1 MAKKISFGK
10 ISLSNSLSGKTSS
23 SSDSSGFGVIKDIQ
37 GAGNGERPLS
47 NSSSTGEI
55 IKSSKQA
62 RKFDVEKM
70 MNDFNKKV
78 EKTKISVMNK
88 AVDDEKDNTDYP
100 DISEVMGFSG
110 FGKVSKKKPLPGKE
124 KNGSG
129 VDKNTTTSSGSITA
143 SEKSG
148 VKQSDTEDTNSD
160 GKPVEEQAADSDDD
174 MSDDDGNDADMMG
187 KEMLPI
193 SHEIKLNHAS
203 KAVSGLALD
212 PAGARLVTGSQ
223 DFDVKFWDFNAMDS
237 RFQSFRTIQPM
248 ENYHIRSIEY
258 SITGDLL
265 LFASGGPQAQVL
277 DRDGSQV
284 YECRKGD
291 QYIVDMTRTNG
302 HVSALNNAVWH
313 TKDRNIFMTSS
324 SDCTV
329 RFWDINVTKNQKTV
343 IKLKGSDGKKV
354 SPTHAVFNKDSSM
367 IAVATIDGSL
377 SLYPSKGPFIR
388 SKLSNKTA
396 HVKGT
401 ETSCLKFSIDG
412 NRILSRGGDDTM
424 KLWDLRNISSPVH
437 TANNLDNVFVGTDCW
452 FSPDEKIVMT
462 GTSVKRGSGELVFF
476 DTNTFEELYRFSVG
490 ESSVSKILWHP
501 KLNQIVVGCS
511 NGIAKVYYSP
521 ELSSR
526 GALLCA
532 AKPRRRQVKNDEI
545 PTGLQQQVINP
556 YSLPMYRENRFLY
569 AKRRK
574 DKARKDPQS
583 SAAPDKPAYGLDAHK
598 TKGCSL
604 SAFVS
609 KQIAMDTHGPPAE
622 EEDPREVLLKYADVC
637 EKDPYWIAPAYGP
650 ETKNVY
656 QDVTE
661 ETLDEEPAA
670 KKPMYFYN
678 K

>member
-10 ISLSNSLSGKTSS
+10 ISLSSSLSNEASS
-23 SSDSSGFGVIKDIQ
+23 SSNRSSGFGVINDIKSTECNTISQ
-37 GAGNGERPLS
+37 SVSSAGS
-47 NSSSTGEI
+47 NAKS
-55 IKSSKQA
+55 SSKQA
-62 RKFDVEKM
+62 KKFDVEKM
-70 MNDFNKKV
+70 MDDFNKKV
-78 EKTKISVMNK
+78 EQTKIDGLNEAIKNENEVMNS
-88 AVDDEKDNTDYP
+88 P
-100 DISEVMGFSG
+100 DISQVMGFSG
-110 FGKVSKKKPLPGKE
+110 FGKVGKQKPSS
-124 KNGSG
+124 KNGDS
-129 VDKNTTTSSGSITA
+129 KINENAAKSSG
-143 SEKSG
+143 EKTD
-148 VKQSDTEDTNSD
+148 VKSLNDMKSNPENKALNEKEDN
-160 GKPVEEQAADSDDD
+160 SDDD
-174 MSDDDGNDADMMG
+174 MSSDDDEVGTEG
-187 KEMLPI
+187 KELLPI
-193 SHEIKLNHAS
+193 SHEIKLYHSS

-265 LFASGGPQAQVL
+265 LLASGGPQAQVL

-302 HVSALNNAVWH
+302 HVSALYNAVWH
-313 TKDRNIFMTSS
+313 TRDRNIFMTSS

-377 SLYPSKGPFIR
+377 SLYPTKGPFVR
-388 SKLSNKTA
+388 AKLSNKTA

-412 NRILSRGGDDTM
+412 NRILSRGGDDTV
-424 KLWDLRNISSPVH
+424 KLWDLRNISKPVH
-437 TANNLDNVFVGTDCW
+437 SASSLDNVFIGTDCW
-452 FSPDEKIVMT
+452 FSPDEKVVMT

-476 DTNTFEELYRFSVG
+476 DANSFDELYRFSVG

-521 ELSSR
+521 NLSSR

-556 YSLPMYRENRFLY
+556 YSLPMYREQRFLY

-574 DKARKDPQS
+574 DKGRKDPLK
-583 SAAPDKPAYGLDAHK
+583 SAAPDKPAFGLDAHK

-656 QDVTE
+656 QEVTE

>member
-10 ISLSNSLSGKTSS
+10 ISLSNSLSNKASLS
-23 SSDSSGFGVIKDIQ
+23 CDSSSGFGVIDDIKIAKSVPNAQ
-37 GAGNGERPLS
+37 SVSTIG
-47 NSSSTGEI
+47 SSS
-55 IKSSKQA
+55 KSSLKHA
-62 RKFDVEKM
+62 KKFDVEKM
-70 MNDFNKKV
+70 MDEFNKKV
-78 EKTKISVMNK
+78 EKTKIDGLTQSIKN
-88 AVDDEKDNTDYP
+88 ENELTDGP
-100 DISEVMGFSG
+100 DISQVMGFSG
-110 FGKVSKKKPLPGKE
+110 FGKVEKE
-124 KNGSG
+124 KSSSQNGGSKLK
-129 VDKNTTTSSGSITA
+129 DNQTPATSSKETSSQI
-143 SEKSG
+143 SPNQSKLEKSDPG
-148 VKQSDTEDTNSD
+148 NRQLNQDESDS
-160 GKPVEEQAADSDDD
+160 ADDLSDDED
-174 MSDDDGNDADMMG
+174 NGGSER
-187 KEMLPI
+187 KELLPI

-265 LFASGGPQAQVL
+265 LLASGGPQAQVL

-291 QYIVDMTRTNG
+291 QYIVDMTRTYG
-302 HVSALNNAVWH
+302 HVSALYNAVWH

-377 SLYPSKGPFIR
+377 SLYPTKGPFVR
-388 SKLSNKTA
+388 AKLSNKTA

-412 NRILSRGGDDTM
+412 NRILSRGGDDTV
-424 KLWDLRNISSPVH
+424 KLWDVRSISKPVH
-437 TANNLDNVFVGTDCW
+437 TASNLDNVFVGTDCW
-452 FSPDEKIVMT
+452 FSPDEKVVMT

-476 DTNTFEELYRFSVG
+476 DANTFDELYRFSVG

-521 ELSSR
+521 NLSSR

-556 YSLPMYRENRFLY
+556 YSLPMYREQRFLY

-574 DKARKDPQS
+574 DKSRKDPLK
-583 SAAPDKPAYGLDAHK
+583 SAAPDKPAFGLDAHK

-656 QDVTE
+656 QEVTE
-661 ETLDEEPAA
+661 ETLEEEPPT
-670 KKPMYFYN
+670 KKPMYFYQ

>member
-10 ISLSNSLSGKTSS
+10 ISLSNSLSNKASS
-23 SSDSSGFGVIKDIQ
+23 SCDSSSGFGVINIKSAKSVPNAQSVSTI
-37 GAGNGERPLS
+37 E
-47 NSSSTGEI
+47 SSS
-55 IKSSKQA
+55 KSSLKHA
-62 RKFDVEKM
+62 KKFDVEKM
-70 MNDFNKKV
+70 MDEFNKKV
-78 EKTKISVMNK
+78 EKTKIDGLTQSINN
-88 AVDDEKDNTDYP
+88 ENELTDSP
-100 DISEVMGFSG
+100 DISQVMGFSG
-110 FGKVSKKKPLPGKE
+110 FGKVGKE
-124 KNGSG
+124 K
-129 VDKNTTTSSGSITA
+129 TSSQNGGGKLKDNQTA
-143 SEKSG
+143 ATSSKEESNPISPNQSKFEKPHPG
-148 VKQSDTEDTNSD
+148 NKQLNQDESDS
-160 GKPVEEQAADSDDD
+160 ADDLSDDED
-174 MSDDDGNDADMMG
+174 NGG
-187 KEMLPI
+187 PERKELLPI

-265 LFASGGPQAQVL
+265 LLASGGPQAQVL

-291 QYIVDMTRTNG
+291 QYIVDMTRTYG
-302 HVSALNNAVWH
+302 HVSALYNAVWH

-377 SLYPSKGPFIR
+377 SLYPSKGPFVR
-388 SKLSNKTA
+388 AKLSNKTA

-412 NRILSRGGDDTM
+412 NRILSRGGDDTV
-424 KLWDLRNISSPVH
+424 KLWDVRSISKPVH
-437 TANNLDNVFVGTDCW
+437 TASNLDNVFVGTDCW
-452 FSPDEKIVMT
+452 FSPDEKVVMT

-476 DTNTFEELYRFSVG
+476 DANTFDELYRFSVG

-521 ELSSR
+521 NLSSR

-556 YSLPMYRENRFLY
+556 YSLPMYREQRFLY

-574 DKARKDPQS
+574 DKSRKDPLK
-583 SAAPDKPAYGLDAHK
+583 SAAPDKPAFGLDAHK

-656 QDVTE
+656 QEVTE
-661 ETLDEEPAA
+661 ETLEEEPPA
-670 KKPMYFYN
+670 KKPMYFYQ